1 MMRAYILRRL
11 LQAIPTLLGITI
23 ISFAIMRFSPGDP
36 VDLLTFNPKMTR
48 AAREALR
55 HQLCLDR
62 PVAEQYIIWMFGN
75 EECDTKGIIR
85 LDFGDSLFEKRPVL
99 DMIVERIPATV
110 ELTGLALAVGM
121 LIGVSAGIYSAV
133 KHGSLFDNLT
143 RVWAVIGQAVPAFWL
158 GLILILVFAVQLR
171 WLPVGGR
178 YTLNLESEKDFIDHL
193 RHLVMPVFVL
203 ATYWIA
209 VLSRYM
215 RTETL
220 EVIRQDYIRSA
231 RAKGVPNQRVYFW
244 HAARNALIP
253 LATILGPAIGGL
265 LAGAVITET
274 IFSWP
279 GMGRM
284 MIEAVFQR
292 DYTLLMANVI
302 IGSVLVVGGNLLS
315 DIFYV
320 IVDPRIRLS

>member
-1 MMRAYILRRL
+1 MRAYILRRL
-11 LQAIPTLLGITI
+11 LQAIPTLLGVTI
-23 ISFAIMRFSPGDP
+23 ISFSLMRLSPGDP
-36 VDLLTFNPKMTR
+36 VDLLTFDPKMTR
-48 AAREALR
+48 AARETLR

-62 PVAEQYIIWMFGN
+62 PVTEQYIIWMFGSD
-75 EECDTKGIIR
+75 ECDTKGIIR
-85 LDFGDSLFEKRPVL
+85 LDFGDSLYEKRPVL
-99 DMIVERIPATV
+99 EMIAERIPATV

-143 RVWAVIGQAVPAFWL
+143 RVWAVIGQAVPVFWL
-158 GLILILVFAVQLR
+158 GLILILVFAVELR

-178 YTLNLESEKDFIDHL
+178 YTLNLQSDKDFIDHL

-203 ATYWIA
+203 ATGWIA

-253 LATILGPAIGGL
+253 LVTILGPAIGGL

-315 DIFYV
+315 DILYV
-320 IVDPRIRLS
+320 VVDPRIRLS

>member
-1 MMRAYILRRL
+1 MRAYILRRL
-11 LQAIPTLLGITI
+11 LQAIPTLLGVSI
-23 ISFAIMRFSPGDP
+23 ISFAIMRLSPGDP
-36 VDLLTFNPKMTR
+36 VDLMTFDPKMTR
-48 AAREALR
+48 AARETLR
-55 HQLCLDR
+55 SQLCLDR
-62 PVAEQYIIWMFGN
+62 NLVEQYMIWMFGN
-75 EECDTKGIIR
+75 EDCNTRGIIR
-85 LDFGDSLFEKRPVL
+85 LDFGKSLYESRPVL
-99 DMIVERIPATV
+99 DMIAERIPATV
-110 ELTGLALAVGM
+110 ELTGLALVVG
-121 LIGVSAGIYSAV
+121 LLVGVSAGIYSAV
-133 KHGSLFDNLT
+133 KHGSLFDNMT
-143 RVWAVIGQAVPAFWL
+143 RIWAVIGQAVPVFWL
-158 GLILILVFAVQLR
+158 GLILILVFAVVLG

-178 YTLNLESEKDFIDHL
+178 YTLSLQNEKDFVDHL
-193 RHLVMPVFVL
+193 KHLIMPVFVL
-203 ATYWIA
+203 ATGWVA

-265 LAGAVITET
+265 IAGAVITET

-302 IGSVLVVGGNLLS
+302 ISSVLVVFGNLFS
-315 DIFYV
+315 DVLYV
-320 IVDPRIRLS
+320 VVDPRIRLK

>member
-1 MMRAYILRRL
+1 MSAYLLRRI

-23 ISFAIMRFSPGDP
+23 ISFSLMRLSPGDP

-48 AAREALR
+48 AAREQLR

-62 PVAEQYIIWMFGN
+62 PIAEQYIIWMFGN
-75 EECDTKGIIR
+75 SECDTKGLIR
-85 LDFGDSLFEKRPVL
+85 LDFGDSLYEKRPVL
-99 DMIVERIPATV
+99 DMIIERIPATV

-133 KHGSLFDNLT
+133 QQGSIFDNLT
-143 RVWAVIGQAVPAFWL
+143 RVWAVIGQAVPGFWL
-158 GLILILVFAVQLR
+158 GLMLILIFAVELG

-178 YTLNLESEKDFIDHL
+178 YTLSLQSDKDFIDHL
-193 RHLVMPVFVL
+193 KHLVMPVFVL
-203 ATYWIA
+203 ATGWIA

-253 LATILGPAIGGL
+253 LATILGPAIGNL

-284 MIEAVFQR
+284 TIEAVFQR
-292 DYTLLMANVI
+292 YYKLIMANVI
-302 IGSVLVVGGNLLS
+302 IGVVLVVFGNLLS
-315 DIFYV
+315 DMLYV
-320 IVDPRIRLS
+320 VVDPRIRLS

>member
-1 MMRAYILRRL
+1 MRAYILRRL

-23 ISFAIMRFSPGDP
+23 ITFSIMRLSPGDP
-36 VDLLTFNPKMTR
+36 VDMLTFDPKMTR
-48 AAREALR
+48 AARETLR

-62 PVAEQYIIWMFGN
+62 SIVEQYVIWMFGN
-75 EECDTKGIIR
+75 EECGTDGIIR
-85 LDFGDSLFEKRPVL
+85 LDFGDSLYEKRPVL
-99 DMIVERIPATV
+99 EMIVERIPATI
-110 ELTGLALAVGM
+110 ELTGLALVVGL

-133 KHGSLFDNLT
+133 RQGSLFDNFT
-143 RVWAVIGQAVPAFWL
+143 RVWAVLGQAVPGFWL
-158 GLILILVFAVQLR
+158 GLMLILIFSVQLGL
-171 WLPVGGR
+171 LPVGGR
-178 YTLNLESEKDFIDHL
+178 YSLNLQGDKDFIDHL
-193 RHLVMPVFVL
+193 KHLIMPVFVL
-203 ATYWIA
+203 ATGWIA

-265 LAGAVITET
+265 IGGAVITET

-284 MIEAVFQR
+284 SIEAVFQR
-292 DYTLLMANVI
+292 DYTLLMANAM
-302 IGSVLVVGGNLLS
+302 IGSTLVVLGNLFS
-315 DIFYV
+315 DILYV

>member
-1 MMRAYILRRL
+1 MRAYILRRF

-23 ISFAIMRFSPGDP
+23 ISFALMRLSPGDP

-75 EECDTKGIIR
+75 DECDTKGIIR
-85 LDFGDSLFEKRPVL
+85 LDFGDSLYEKRPVL
-99 DMIVERIPATV
+99 SMIAERIPATV

-143 RVWAVIGQAVPAFWL
+143 RVWAVVGQAVPVFWL
-158 GLILILVFAVQLR
+158 GLILILIFAVQLR

-178 YTLNLESEKDFIDHL
+178 YTLTLQSDKDFIDHL
-193 RHLVMPVFVL
+193 KHLVMPVFVL
-203 ATYWIA
+203 ATGWIA

-284 MIEAVFQR
+284 TIEAVFQR

-315 DIFYV
+315 DILYV
-320 IVDPRIRLS
+320 VVDPRIRLS

>member
-1 MMRAYILRRL
+1 MRAYILRRF

-23 ISFAIMRFSPGDP
+23 ITFSIMRLSPGDP
-36 VDLLTFNPKMTR
+36 VDMLTFDPKMTR
-48 AAREALR
+48 AARETLR

-62 PVAEQYIIWMFGN
+62 SIVEQYMIWMFGN
-75 EECDTKGIIR
+75 EDCGTDGIIR
-85 LDFGDSLFEKRPVL
+85 MDFGNSLYEKRPVL
-99 DMIVERIPATV
+99 DMILERIPATV
-110 ELTGLALAVGM
+110 ELTGLALIVG
-121 LIGVSAGIYSAV
+121 LLVGVSAGIYSAV

-143 RVWAVIGQAVPAFWL
+143 RIWAVLGQAVPGFWL
-158 GLILILVFAVQLR
+158 GLILILVFSVQLGV
-171 WLPVGGR
+171 LPVGGR
-178 YTLNLESEKDFIDHL
+178 YTLNIQGDKDFIDHL

-203 ATYWIA
+203 ATGWIA

-220 EVIRQDYIRSA
+220 EVIRQDYIRAA

-265 LAGAVITET
+265 IGGAVITET

-284 MIEAVFQR
+284 SIEAVFQR
-292 DYTLLMANVI
+292 DYTLLMANAM
-302 IGSVLVVGGNLLS
+302 IGSTLVVFGNLFS
-315 DIFYV
+315 DILYV